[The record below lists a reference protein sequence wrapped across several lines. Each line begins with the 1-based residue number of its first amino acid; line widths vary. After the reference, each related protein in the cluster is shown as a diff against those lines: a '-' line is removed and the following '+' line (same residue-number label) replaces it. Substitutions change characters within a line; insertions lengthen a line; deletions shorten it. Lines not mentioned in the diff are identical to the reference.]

1 MCGNPGFEVF
11 RTCWSAM
18 IASNSARSRLRRAS
32 SARNRTKAVGS
43 VGNFVWVRACWER
56 RTISMARRKAVEK
69 LEDVLNAASGT
80 MLDRFAAGLRR
91 DFDAINAALQLP

>member
-1 MCGNPGFEVF
+1 
-11 RTCWSAM
+11 
-18 IASNSARSRLRRAS
+18 
-32 SARNRTKAVGS
+32 
-43 VGNFVWVRACWER
+43 
-56 RTISMARRKAVEK
+56 MARRKAVEK